1 MPKNKLIKATKDSF
15 VQFNDDLITM
25 AELNMQL
32 QAIALKHDD
41 KNILGLFLDNL
52 YKEFNELL

>member
-1 MPKNKLIKATKDSF
+1 MPKNKLIQATKDSF
-15 VQFNDDLITM
+15 AQFNDGLITR